1 MAWPNDTVAV
11 LTAPPQVPADRRGLV
26 RQERL
31 PDWVEVVFRTTI
43 RAVGVGR
50 VVVELDHAVCRH
62 ARGLVQPVDV
72 LGDHGGDRG
81 PPHELRDGEVALV
94 RLSPRHRLVG
104 GRQGFRLLEDEP
116 HGGVLRV
123 GRVAVAFS
131 LNYSRHGLNLA
142 VSVD

>member
-1 MAWPNDTVAV
+1 MFWVITAETVAR
-11 LTAPPQVPADRRGLV
+11 LTSSV
-26 RQERL
+26 
-31 PDWVEVVFRTTI
+31 T
-43 RAVGVGR
+43 
-50 VVVELDHAVCRH
+50 
-62 ARGLVQPVDV
+62 ARWPWFGS
-72 LGDHGGDRG
+72 
-81 PPHELRDGEVALV
+81 A
-94 RLSPRHRLVG
+94 PRHRLVG